1 MVESMLPNKLSEAQL
16 VDLPSPPGIIQK
28 LHSCMAEEE
37 VSSNELARVIET
49 DQAFTARILKL
60 VNSPFYGFTRDI
72 ASVQEAV
79 TMIGFHAVHQ
89 LLLATSLLS
98 EFRTKN
104 SAINID
110 DFWRH
115 SFGVG
120 VIARR
125 ILNTVD
131 RDTKQAAFVSGV
143 LHDIGRLVYMKIMPD
158 TFVTFYTEL
167 SMVTD
172 LEAEVKFFGIDH
184 QETGRALAQK
194 WNFPESVTT
203 VIANHH
209 NPDAVENHGLLVSA
223 VNIADILCHALQIGD
238 SGNYYVSE
246 FNLGAWKRIGLIPE
260 DLEGI
265 LKKALDEIDE
275 SEKVVAQLR

>member
-16 VDLPSPPGIIQK
+16 ADLPSPPGIIQK
-28 LHSCMAEEE
+28 LHSCMTEEE

-49 DQAFTARILKL
+49 DQGFTARILKL

-120 VIARR
+120 VIARC
-125 ILNTVD
+125 ILHTVD

-158 TFVTFYTEL
+158 TFATFYTEL

-194 WNFPESVTT
+194 WNFPESVTA

-209 NPDAVENHGLLVSA
+209 NPDAVENHSLLVSA
-223 VNIADILCHALQIGD
+223 VNIADILGHALQIGD

-246 FNLGAWKRIGLIPE
+246 FNSEAWKKIGLAPD

-265 LKKALDEIDE
+265 LRKALNEIDE
-275 SEKVVAQLR
+275 SEKVVAQLK

>member
-1 MVESMLPNKLSEAQL
+1 MVESILPSKLSEAQL
-16 VDLPSPPGIIQK
+16 ADLPSPPGIVQK
-28 LHSCMAEEE
+28 LHSCMAEED
-37 VSSNELARVIET
+37 VSSHELARVIET

-60 VNSPFYGFTRDI
+60 VNSPFYGFARDI
-72 ASVQEAV
+72 ASVQDAV

-98 EFRTKN
+98 EFKTKN
-104 SAINID
+104 SSINLD

-120 VIARR
+120 VIARH
-125 ILNTVD
+125 ILHTVD
-131 RDTKQAAFVSGV
+131 RDTRQAAFVSGV
-143 LHDIGRLVYMKIMPD
+143 LHDIGRLVYMKMMPD
-158 TFVTFYTEL
+158 TFVTFYGEL

-184 QETGRALAQK
+184 QETGKALAQK

-209 NPDAVENHGLLVSA
+209 NPDAVESHSLLVSA
-223 VNIADILCHALQIGD
+223 VNIADMLGHAMQIGD

-246 FNLGAWKRIGLIPE
+246 FSTGAWKKIGLTSD

-265 LKKALDEIDE
+265 LKKVLDEIDE
-275 SEKVVAQLR
+275 SENIVAQLR

>member
-1 MVESMLPNKLSEAQL
+1 MVESILPNKLSEAQL
-16 VDLPSPPGIIQK
+16 ADLPSPPGIIQK

-60 VNSPFYGFTRDI
+60 VNSPFYGFARDI

-98 EFRTKN
+98 EFKTKN
-104 SAINID
+104 SSIKLD

-120 VIARR
+120 VIARH
-125 ILNTVD
+125 ILHTVD
-131 RDTKQAAFVSGV
+131 RDTRQAAFVSGV
-143 LHDIGRLVYMKIMPD
+143 LHDIGRLVYMKMMPD
-158 TFVTFYTEL
+158 TFITFYSEL

-184 QETGRALAQK
+184 QETGKALAQK
-194 WNFPESVTT
+194 WNFPESVTA

-209 NPDAVENHGLLVSA
+209 NPDAVESYALMVSA
-223 VNIADILCHALQIGD
+223 VNIADILSHALQIGD

-246 FNLGAWKRIGLIPE
+246 FNLGAWKRIGLTPD

-265 LKKALDEIDE
+265 LKKALDEIDQ